1 MRYEFISSHKK
12 AYPVILLCATLKVTR
27 SGYYRYEKIPK
38 LDKDEKLI
46 IEIKVL
52 HNKTNRSY
60 GSRRISKVLQE
71 NNYKIGRYKARS
83 LMRKAGIECKQ
94 RRRYKITTQSDTKL
108 PIAENI
114 LNRNFAVQKPNKVW
128 MGDITAIWTF
138 EGWLYLAAILDAY
151 SRRIIG
157 WAVAD
162 HTKRDLVCDALKMA
176 LGRRHPIEKLLHHS
190 DRGSQ
195 YASFDYQALLQSSG
209 ITASMS
215 RKGNCWDNAVM
226 ERFFGS
232 LKSERTDNKKYITK
246 EQAKADIIDYIEMF
260 YNSQRLHSSLGY
272 LSPLDY
278 ENKLDS

>member
-1 MRYEFISSHKK
+1 MFISRHKK
-12 AYPVILLCATLKVTR
+12 AYPVTLLCATLKVTR
-27 SGYYRYEKIPK
+27 SGYYRYEKTPK
-38 LDKDEKLI
+38 SNKDEKLI
-46 IEIKVL
+46 VEIKVL

-60 GSRRISKVLQE
+60 GSRRIAKHLQV

-94 RRRYKITTQSDTKL
+94 RRRYRITTQADAKL
-108 PIAENI
+108 PVAENI
-114 LNRNFAVQKPNKVW
+114 LNRCFAVEKPNKVW
-128 MGDITAIWTF
+128 MGDITPVWTF

-151 SRRIIG
+151 SRRIVG
-157 WAVAD
+157 WALAD
-162 HTKRDLVCDALKMA
+162 HMRKELVGDALKMA
-176 LGRRHPIEKLLHHS
+176 LGRRQPTETLLHHS

-195 YASFDYQALLQSSG
+195 YASSDYQTSLQAAG

-215 RKGNCWDNAVM
+215 RKGNFWDNAFM

-232 LKSERTDNKKYITK
+232 LKYERTDDKKYLTR

-272 LSPLDY
+272 LSPLHY